1 MLDRYKGAV
10 LLAAAADALGWI
22 TEFESDIKF
31 LVSKYGTDRIT
42 EFVDWEKKTG
52 GKFLGY
58 TDFIAKGSYSDDTQ
72 LMLCVSR
79 SIKLDGSV
87 DNEYFSKVELKDW
100 LLYVRGG
107 GKTIKTAARNLE
119 KRTPKWDSNFFK
131 TSEDALAY
139 FAAGANGAAMRMLP
153 IVLANITDRDRM
165 IKEVFRN
172 SIVTHGHPRAIVGA
186 LLYSLSVAYF
196 LKAEVLPDY
205 PNEIITYIAKELKSV
220 ATLIDHLEDMG
231 LSAWQDKWNS
241 SKSGEFC
248 QVFQETVEETLE
260 LLRYAYKS
268 IAAETNVR
276 EVYKSL
282 GALDKNTKGA
292 GHISAVAALY
302 MATRYIYE
310 SPIQAVIEC
319 SNILGSDT
327 DTIGLMCGSMIGGY
341 IGFEQVP
348 KQLRSVQDY
357 QYLLENAEALFSRN
371 IDTIKNHDRVGYLN
385 TENRS
390 TKPFDLTTLSVDD
403 EIYLPSLGVGIVSS
417 VSEQDTITSG
427 KSVLIL
433 EADFEIGQSCKFS
446 KVIAK
451 EKATIFVKHPEVS
464 Q

>member
-1 MLDRYKGAV
+1 MLDRYKGAI

-22 TEFESDIKF
+22 TEFESDTKF

-72 LMLCVSR
+72 LMLCVCR
-79 SIKLDGSV
+79 SIIPDGSV

-119 KRTPKWDSNFFK
+119 KRAPRWNSNFFK

-139 FAAGANGAAMRMLP
+139 FTAGANGAAMRMLP
-153 IVLANITDRDRM
+153 IVISNLADRDRM
-165 IKEVFRN
+165 IVEVFKN
-172 SIVTHGHPRAIVGA
+172 SIVTHGHPRAIIGA

-196 LKAEVLPDY
+196 LKAEDLPDY

-248 QVFQETVEETLE
+248 QVFQDTVEETLE

-268 IAAETNVR
+268 IAVETNVR
-276 EVYKSL
+276 EVYKRL
-282 GALDKNTKGA
+282 GALEKNTRGA

-302 MATRYIYE
+302 MTTRYIYE

-319 SNILGSDT
+319 ANILGSDT

-357 QYLLENAEALFSRN
+357 QYLLENAEALHSHKIDAIKSPYARGSVN
-371 IDTIKNHDRVGYLN
+371 IDH
-385 TENRS
+385 RS
-390 TKPFDLTTLSVDD
+390 AKPLDLTTWSVDD

-417 VSEQDTITSG
+417 ISEQATITAG

-451 EKATIFVKHPEVS
+451 EKATKFVKHPGVS